1 MVNLGCPDRPLNPTL
16 AILRPDQFSAEKG
29 GLHGKA
35 KIQ

>member
-16 AILRPDQFSAEKG
+16 ETLRSDQFLAEKG